1 MGSELK
7 MSFKPLRA
15 VVSMVA
21 ALASLF
27 VIYGTFGTA
36 LMVFKTS
43 ALALIPT
50 IHLKAGWVTIST
62 LAANNFDLW
71 FNCIWVIGVA
81 LIVYTFLSVL
91 TSTDYDRAG
100 Q

>member
-1 MGSELK
+1 

-15 VVSMVA
+15 LIGLIA
-21 ALASLF
+21 ALVSLY

-36 LMVFKTS
+36 LMVFKSS
-43 ALALIPT
+43 ALALLP
-50 IHLKAGWVTIST
+50 HLHLSAGWLAIGT
-62 LAANNFDLW
+62 LAGNNFDLW

-81 LIVYTFLSVL
+81 LIVYTVLSAIS
-91 TSTDYDRAG
+91 STDYDRMG